1 MTSRAEERSV
11 EVRWFASLA
20 DRTGVR
26 SERVECAPD
35 ETVEGLWRRLVERH
49 ATLGELSFRP
59 LVVCDLEWAD
69 WKSPLGGVREVAFL
83 PPVSGG

>member
-1 MTSRAEERSV
+1 MTV

-26 SERVECAPD
+26 REAVEIETGMDVAALWEILSERHPELREVAARPVVACDRERAS
-35 ETVEGLWRRLVERH
+35 WSRRL
-49 ATLGELSFRP
+49 
-59 LVVCDLEWAD
+59 D
-69 WKSPLGGVREVAFL
+69 GVSEVAFL

>member
-1 MTSRAEERSV
+1 MTV

-26 SERVECAPD
+26 REAIEIESGTDVAALWEILSGRHPRLREVAARPVVACDRERSA
-35 ETVEGLWRRLVERH
+35 WSRRL
-49 ATLGELSFRP
+49 
-59 LVVCDLEWAD
+59 D
-69 WKSPLGGVREVAFL
+69 GVSEVAFL